1 MLVRFFSFFLFFFDF
16 LESFFLK
23 KGKKR
28 IFLFF
33 LHFFEERI
41 EKILIIFGEIREKG
55 KMDLARAKKVFSASR
70 QKKNLFEV
78 FAVIVFLKALSF
90 SG

>member
-1 MLVRFFSFFLFFFDF
+1 M
-16 LESFFLK
+16 K

-41 EKILIIFGEIREKG
+41 EKILIIFLVRSGKKE
-55 KMDLARAKKVFSASR
+55 KMDLARAKKVFSASK
-70 QKKNLFEV
+70 KKNLFRV
-78 FAVIVFLKALSF
+78 LAVIVFLKALLF

>member
-1 MLVRFFSFFLFFFDF
+1 M
-16 LESFFLK
+16 K

-70 QKKNLFEV
+70 QKKEL
-78 FAVIVFLKALSF
+78 I
-90 SG
+90 

>member
-55 KMDLARAKKVFSASR
+55 KKMDLARMKKIFSASR
-70 QKKNLFEV
+70 QKNEL
-78 FAVIVFLKALSF
+78 I
-90 SG
+90 

>member
-1 MLVRFFSFFLFFFDF
+1 MLVRFFLYSFSFFLFFFDF
-16 LESFFLK
+16 LESFFEE
-23 KGKKR
+23 GKEEKNF
-28 IFLFF
+28 FLFF

-70 QKKNLFEV
+70 QKKEL
-78 FAVIVFLKALSF
+78 I
-90 SG
+90 